1 MAVDLAQVAPHA
13 LGAGTQMAAP
23 SLCTTVPRDDGE
35 GLDGRRSRCRQGNI
49 MRFEKMEL
57 RNGGQQ
63 MLPSLAINS
72 VSEQMPLER
81 ALLDGVLA
89 FSADQHAVTCVVL

>member
-1 MAVDLAQVAPHA
+1 
-13 LGAGTQMAAP
+13 
-23 SLCTTVPRDDGE
+23 
-35 GLDGRRSRCRQGNI
+35 